1 MALACVVRLQRRTGE
16 RMAIIGFAR
25 DLGRNK
31 KPSQECPRGCR
42 SMVAPGCDPW
52 ATDGERENSVVAAV
66 HEGDVVRGE
75 DQMMRDFHPQRKSDE
90 RRR

>member
-1 MALACVVRLQRRTGE
+1 
-16 RMAIIGFAR
+16 
-25 DLGRNK
+25 
-31 KPSQECPRGCR
+31 
-42 SMVAPGCDPW
+42 MVAPGCDPW

>member
-1 MALACVVRLQRRTGE
+1 ME
-16 RMAIIGFAR
+16 
-25 DLGRNK
+25 
-31 KPSQECPRGCR
+31 
-42 SMVAPGCDPW
+42 
-52 ATDGERENSVVAAV
+52 ATEGERENSVVAAV